1 MGTIPYNHQLT
12 LVVDVESQV
21 ILAEDVRRGPGND
34 GVVLKEMFERGEIPS
49 CEVLLAD
56 SGYDCRGNEEI
67 AIFKP
72 IRRGGCYKSEDRIN
86 IFLRWLFF
94 RIIGLYGKRWMVET
108 VFSVIK
114 RRFGDRI
121 KSRSSHSKFVESRLI
136 PVAISG
142 DYLFLTLPLL
152 ILLPLPNSIIFNRAT

>member
-1 MGTIPYNHQLT
+1 MAGDI
-12 LVVDVESQV
+12 
-21 ILAEDVRRGPGND
+21 RKGPGND
-34 GVVLKEMFERGEIPS
+34 GVILREMFKRGDIPS
-49 CEVLLAD
+49 CDVLLAD

-72 IRRGGCYKSEDRIN
+72 IRRGGSYKSLKRIN
-86 IFLRWLFF
+86 LFLRWLFC

-121 KSRSSHSKFVESRLI
+121 KSRSPHSKFVESHFI
-136 PVAISG
+136 PVAYNIWRFFIPNPTSLT
-142 DYLFLTLPLL
+142 YLTPLT
-152 ILLPLPNSIIFNRAT
+152 